1 MSIKARIAGAK
12 TISTNISGTER
23 IRLSSPAFDI
33 KPSLPLDDFTDVTTV
48 GAKDEDLLIFNA
60 QAKKF
65 LPEEPSSAFEL
76 LSVSGGTF

>member
-33 KPSLPLDDFTDVTTV
+33 KPSLSLDDFIDVTTV
-48 GAKDEDLLIFNA
+48 GTKDEDFLIFNA
-60 QAKKF
+60 RSKNF
-65 LPEEPSSAFEL
+65 LPTEPTSAFEL